1 MNLTFALTD
10 SRLLSDSFSVKK
22 EARAV
27 TTKKWVK
34 AYSDKLSRYANM
46 LYTSGNDK
54 RVIIKTALT
63 SGYGVNIGEQIY
75 NLLTDQAI
83 EKMAANIK
91 TIY

>member
-34 AYSDKLSRYANM
+34 AYSDKLSRFANL
-46 LYTSGNDK
+46 LYTSGTDK
-54 RVIIKTALT
+54 KAVIKTALVV
-63 SGYGVNIGEQIY
+63 GYGDNIGNQIF

-83 EKMAANIK
+83 EKMATNIK